1 MTTLGSILL
10 HSGSTRMRIAV
21 VLGILLIQTVFSS
34 CVIGISPA
42 RQEYILAKPHG
53 WIELEVADHQIPAD
67 PPGKDEKDYVPRPPE
82 CRVRLKIDR
91 EIFLYDWIFPIGAA
105 PPYTVETGFR
115 LAVPAGPGKLNVEYR
130 YCDILEGKL
139 TTLYFQADIDIV
151 EGFVVPVYLDGSVM
165 TIGAMTENETVTL
178 EEINDRLKNIEDGLR
193 K

>member
-1 MTTLGSILL
+1 
-10 HSGSTRMRIAV
+10 MRIAV
-21 VLGILLIQTVFSS
+21 IAGVLLIQTMISS

-53 WIELEVADHQIPAD
+53 WIELEVADSQIPAD
-67 PPGKDEKDYVPRPPE
+67 PPGKDEKDYVERPPE

-91 EIFLYDWIFPIGAA
+91 EIFLYDWIFPVGDA
-105 PPYTVETGFR
+105 PPYSVETGFR
-115 LAVPAGPGKLNVEYR
+115 FAVPVGQGKLKVEYR

-139 TTLYFQADIDIV
+139 TSLFFQAEIDIV
-151 EGFVVPVYLDGSVM
+151 EGFVVPVYLDGSVL

-178 EEINDRLKNIEDGLR
+178 EEINNRLKNIEDSLQ